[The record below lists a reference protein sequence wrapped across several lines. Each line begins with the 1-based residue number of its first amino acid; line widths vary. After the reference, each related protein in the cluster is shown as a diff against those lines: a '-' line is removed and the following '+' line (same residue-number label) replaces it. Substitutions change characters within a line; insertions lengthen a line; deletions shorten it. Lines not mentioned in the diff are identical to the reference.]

1 MILIDTSVWV
11 DHLAR
16 GVERM
21 AAVLEEG
28 DVATPPFII
37 GELACGHIRNRSEI
51 FDLLGTL
58 PLAPV
63 ATDAEVLTLI
73 ERHRLWG
80 AGLGYVDV
88 HLLASAMLAGDIR
101 LWTRDQRLQAAAS
114 SLRLPLERV

>member
-1 MILIDTSVWV
+1 MILVDTSVWV

-21 AAVLEEG
+21 TAILEEG
-28 DVATPPFII
+28 DIATHPFII
-37 GELACGHIRNRSEI
+37 GELACGHIRNRREI

-58 PLAPV
+58 TLAPV
-63 ATDAEVLTLI
+63 ATHTEVLTLI

-88 HLLASAMLAGDIR
+88 HLLGSAMLAGDIR
-101 LWTRDQRLQAAAS
+101 LWTRDQRLRVAAS
-114 SLRLPLERV
+114 SLRLPLEPD